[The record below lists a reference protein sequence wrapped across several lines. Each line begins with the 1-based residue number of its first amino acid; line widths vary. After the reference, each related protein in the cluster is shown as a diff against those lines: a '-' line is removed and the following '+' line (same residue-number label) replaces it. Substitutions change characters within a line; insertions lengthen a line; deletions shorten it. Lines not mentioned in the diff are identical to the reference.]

1 MKKPYFHYWA
11 KARAPHAAGVSE
23 HKHHLLPWHCLD
35 VAACGHQ
42 LVMQNRFAIADWFAA
57 LGMPDRQQAATF
69 FAWLLCWHDIGKFSR
84 YFQQQYRAEGLVAPH
99 NAVRYCGRHDALGLW
114 LWDDRLSYHLKT
126 LLRSERDQEALYSV
140 LNRWM
145 LLTFGHHGRPV
156 ANMGCASAF
165 LPEDCDAARLF
176 LQDISALFPALALP
190 AEWGEKAWRKRF
202 SSLSWLV
209 SAVVVLADWIGSN
222 THYFPYCSGAMP
234 LAAYWQRACDQAVR
248 AVSEL
253 PMPAEIAPF
262 AGIQPLFPFITTP
275 TPLQQKALQ
284 QDISPPGPQL
294 FILEDVTG
302 AGKTEAALILA
313 HRLMAA
319 GKAQGLYIGLPTT
332 ATANAMYQRMR
343 RAWQQLYRPGSTP
356 SLMLSHGSSHL
367 SAAFSRS
374 VWHPLADGEGE
385 VVEVEHQQG
394 CAAWFADQRKKSLLA
409 DVGVGTLDQALMAIL
424 PFRHQN
430 LRLLGLHNKLLICDE
445 VHAYDSYMSTLLEKL
460 VEAQARSG
468 QSVILL
474 SATLSARQ
482 REKLIQAFQRG
493 AHFPLQIPPA
503 LTPADYPWFTQ
514 ITQQGFS
521 GSGRV
526 ETRKAVQRT
535 VKIAWHHDE
544 EECIRLIYQ
553 VIKAG
558 SCICWIRNS
567 VEDAMRIYDRLRH
580 TVAEEDLLLLH
591 SRFAFCDRLA
601 IENKAL
607 SWFGKQ
613 SPGELPAR
621 RGKVIVS
628 TQIMESSLDIDLD
641 YMISDLAPVDLLIQR
656 AGRLQRHVRDANGV
670 LSDRE
675 GRQPPVLMLFAPPWS
690 QEPAPDWL
698 SSAMRNTRFV
708 YRDHAI
714 LWLTQR
720 VLQQQGEIQM
730 PEAARLLI
738 DAVYGDEVTIPAGL
752 MPQADN
758 EEGKALSERNAAAQA
773 VIDFSQGYSLAAS
786 DLWEEDTA
794 TRLAEKTVPLYLAYR
809 HEGEIVPY
817 GEGEHPWDMSQIN
830 VRESW
835 WKKNSHAF
843 TLLSEAELE
852 IWEKDNHRANA
863 QVIILPD
870 DLLGCNYS
878 SREGLKSVG

>member
-1 MKKPYFHYWA
+1 MKKAYFHYWG
-11 KARAPHAAGVSE
+11 KARTPRTDGVDA

-42 LVMQNRFAIADWFAA
+42 LVMQNRFGIADKFAA
-57 LGMPDRQQAATF
+57 LNMPDRQQAATF
-69 FAWLLCWHDIGKFSR
+69 FAWLLCWHDTGKFSR
-84 YFQQQYRAEGLVAPH
+84 YFQQQYRAEGLVVPH
-99 NAVRYCGRHDALGLW
+99 NAVHFCGRHDALGLW
-114 LWDDRLSYHLKT
+114 LWDEHLSCHLNS
-126 LLRSERDQEALYSV
+126 LLQSEHDQMALYRM

-145 LLTFGHHGRPV
+145 CLTFGHHGRPV
-156 ANMGCASAF
+156 GNRHCASAF

-176 LQDISALFPALALP
+176 LQDIRALFPTLTLP
-190 AEWGEKAWRKRF
+190 AEWGEKPWRKRF
-202 SSLSWLV
+202 SSLSWLI

-222 THYFPYCSGAMP
+222 THYFPCCSDAMP
-234 LAAYWQRACDQAVR
+234 LGIYWLRACKQAER
-248 AVSEL
+248 AVSQL
-253 PMPAEIAPF
+253 PVAAEVAPF
-262 AGIQPLFPFITTP
+262 AGIAPLFPFITTP

-343 RAWQQLYRPGSTP
+343 RAWRQLYHPGSIP

-367 SAAFSRS
+367 SAEFSRS
-374 VWHPLADGEGE
+374 VWHPLANVEGE
-385 VVEVEHQQG
+385 VVEAEHQQG

-424 PFRHQN
+424 PVRHQN
-430 LRLLGLHNKLLICDE
+430 LRLLGLHTKLLICDE

-460 VEAQARSG
+460 IDAQARSG

-482 REKLIQAFQRG
+482 REKLVQAFQRG
-493 AHFPLQIPPA
+493 AHFPPQLPPP

-514 ITQQGFS
+514 LTQQGFS

-526 ETRKAVQRT
+526 ETRNAVQRT
-535 VKIAWHHDE
+535 VKITWQHHED
-544 EECIRLIYQ
+544 ECIHLIKK
-553 VIKAG
+553 VAEAG
-558 SCICWIRNS
+558 GCIGWIRNS
-567 VEDAMRIYDRLRH
+567 VEDAMHIYNRLRH

-607 SWFGKQ
+607 RWFGKQ
-613 SPGELPAR
+613 PAGELPER
-621 RGKVIVS
+621 RGKVLIS
-628 TQIMESSLDIDLD
+628 TQIIESSIDIDLD
-641 YMISDLAPVDLLIQR
+641 YMISDLASIDLLIQR
-656 AGRLQRHVRDANGV
+656 AGRLQRHARDASGI
-670 LSDRE
+670 LSERE
-675 GRQPPVLMLFAPPWS
+675 GRQPPVFVILAPPWS
-690 QEPAPDWL
+690 PEPAPDWL
-698 SSAMRNTRFV
+698 SSAMRNTSFV
-708 YRDHAI
+708 YPVHL

-720 VLQQQGEIQM
+720 ILQQQGEIKM

-738 DAVYGDEVTIPAGL
+738 DAVYGDEVDVPAGL
-752 MPQADN
+752 MQQADSK
-758 EEGKALSERNAAAQA
+758 EGKTLSERNAAAQA
-773 VIDFSQGYSLAAS
+773 VIDFSHGYSIAAS
-786 DLWEEDTA
+786 DLWEEETS
-794 TRLAEKTVPLYLAYR
+794 TRLAEKTITLYLAYR
-809 HEGEIVPY
+809 REGEIVPY
-817 GEGEHPWDMSQIN
+817 GEGEHPWDMSRIN

-835 WKKNSHAF
+835 WKQNNHAF
-843 TLLSEAELE
+843 TLLSSTELE
-852 IWEKDNHRANA
+852 CWEKEHCRPNA

-870 DLLGCNYS
+870 DISTCNYS
-878 SREGLKSVG
+878 SGVGLKSAG